1 MSVLGG
7 SVAVVP
13 PTTASTGYNHVWSLF
28 ADWCAA
34 AEQDLLPASPV
45 TVAEF
50 LDENPGSDAVQ
61 LRRVSAINR
70 AHRDAGLPLPG
81 RVTSMRLALDSV
93 RAERIRHHDAR
104 LQSAAATLP
113 ATGSTE
119 ALFGRRDAVLL
130 LLAGAGLSYRA
141 IAGLDRTDVTVDG
154 PDMWIGGRHRIRIP
168 SQSGDE
174 SSPAQL
180 WGRWEAVLQFSD
192 RYPSTA
198 LLAEQL
204 RRGSFPDMGQWPHRP
219 GPVAVPI
226 DRWGHMPFPAT
237 AMTPDAVS
245 AVVRAH
251 LAGAP
256 PRRTPRPTRRRFDE
270 QSNEHAADDVVHELI
285 SVELDPGYYE
295 RGIAARRRAHAGMAD
310 MPGLVDD
317 VEDRIE
323 ALLQRT
329 LDLLDSVDPSES

>member
-1 MSVLGG
+1 M
-7 SVAVVP
+7 
-13 PTTASTGYNHVWSLF
+13 
-28 ADWCAA
+28 
-34 AEQDLLPASPV
+34 

-81 RVTSMRLALDSV
+81 RVTSLRLALDSV
-93 RAERIRHHDAR
+93 RAARIRHREER
-104 LQSAAATLP
+104 LRSAVAALP
-113 ATGSTE
+113 ATGSIE

-130 LLAGAGLSYRA
+130 LLAGAGLSYTA
-141 IAGLDRTDVTVDG
+141 IASLDRTDVSVDG
-154 PDMWIGGRHRIRIP
+154 PDVWIGGGHRIRIP
-168 SQSGDE
+168 SQSGGA

-180 WGRWEAVLQFSD
+180 WDRWAEVLQFSD

-198 LLAEQL
+198 LLSEQL
-204 RRGSFPDMGQWPHRP
+204 HRNSFPDMGEWPRRP

-237 AMTPDAVS
+237 AMTPDSVAV
-245 AVVRAH
+245 VVRAH
-251 LAGAP
+251 FTGAP
-256 PRRTPRPTRRRFDE
+256 PRRAPRPARRRFDE
-270 QSNEHAADDVVHELI
+270 QSNELPAEDVVHESI
-285 SVELDPGYYE
+285 SVDLDPGYYE
-295 RGIAARRRAHAGMAD
+295 RGIAARRRAHTGMAD
-310 MPGLVDD
+310 VTGLVDA

-329 LDLLDSVDPSES
+329 LDLLGSVDAAES

>member
-1 MSVLGG
+1 M
-7 SVAVVP
+7 
-13 PTTASTGYNHVWSLF
+13 
-28 ADWCAA
+28 
-34 AEQDLLPASPV
+34 

-70 AHRDAGLPLPG
+70 AHRDAGHPLPG

-93 RAERIRHHDAR
+93 RAERIRR
-104 LQSAAATLP
+104 RGSQLRSAAAALS

-119 ALFGRRDAVLL
+119 ALFGRRDVVLL
-130 LLAGAGLSYRA
+130 LFASGGLSFTA
-141 IAGLDRTDVTVDG
+141 IADLGRTDVTVDG
-154 PDMWIGGRHRIRIP
+154 PDVWIGGSHRIRIP
-168 SQSGDE
+168 LSQSDGAI
-174 SSPAQL
+174 SPAQL
-180 WGRWEAVLQFSD
+180 WQRWEAVLQFSD

-204 RRGSFPDMGQWPHRP
+204 QRGSFPDMGEWPHRA

-226 DRWGHMPFPAT
+226 DRWGHMPFPPT
-237 AMTPDAVS
+237 AMAPDAVA

-256 PRRTPRPTRRRFDE
+256 PRRTTRPARRSVDE
-270 QSNEHAADDVVHELI
+270 QPNVHTAESVVHETI
-285 SVELDPGYYE
+285 SVDLDPGYYE

-310 MPGLVDD
+310 VPDLVDD
-317 VEDRIE
+317 VEGRIE

-329 LDLLDSVDPSES
+329 LDLLDSVNPNEL